1 MSEFCVV
8 CVCVCVC
15 VCVSVCVCVFLTLRW
30 AQLLISYIKLGP
42 RNVLVMNSCMMFILY
57 PNRMR
62 TVSVKIMLP
71 LSPFYA
77 FLCLLLFPFF
87 HEFSLGN
94 VGLI

>member
-1 MSEFCVV
+1 MFICCFV

-15 VCVSVCVCVFLTLRW
+15 VCVFVCVCVCVCISHFEVGKT
-30 AQLLISYIKLGP
+30 LISYVKLGP

-62 TVSVKIMLP
+62 TIYVKIMLP

-77 FLCLLLFPFF
+77 LFIVVSLLP
-87 HEFSLGN
+87 
-94 VGLI
+94 